1 MHYTMQKGTVMV
13 RKNLRTT
20 RQGKQLTQNEIAQQ
34 IKISIRQYKALEAG
48 TSDGSIK
55 VWYKLKTLLDK
66 PIDYLLEQEDDADE
80 NGGKYE
86 H

>member
-1 MHYTMQKGTVMV
+1 MV
-13 RKNLRTT
+13 RFNLIRERKEADKTQEDIARAIAIST
-20 RQGKQLTQNEIAQQ
+20 RQYQ
-34 IKISIRQYKALEAG
+34 ALEAG

-66 PIDYLLEQEDDADE
+66 PIDYLLEQEDDANG

>member
-1 MHYTMQKGTVMV
+1 MV
-13 RKNLRTT
+13 HRKNLEKARN
-20 RQGKQLTQNEIAQQ
+20 QEKLTQAETATHLGITD
-34 IKISIRQYKALEAG
+34 RQYRRLEAG

-66 PIDYLLEQEDDADE
+66 PIDYLLEQEDDADG

>member
-1 MHYTMQKGTVMV
+1 MRFNLIRE
-13 RKNLRTT
+13 RKEADKTQEDIARAIAIST
-20 RQGKQLTQNEIAQQ
+20 RQYQ
-34 IKISIRQYKALEAG
+34 ALEAG

-66 PIDYLLEQEDDADE
+66 PIDYLLEQEDDADG